1 MKHGVYNHR
10 GNMVVNTGFKK
21 FDAATTCISTGNVFA
36 TTQRSFFI
44 RPYSE
49 IHCNGFTFKEGELM
63 RSDMKYFDYIA
74 PTIREILC
82 NPLRKSSLILY
93 EFFVG
98 YDDIGQIL
106 TTADYH
112 LITSVVFLRPHQNA
126 EKRSA
131 VINEMLEYVTC
142 DGTTD
147 VPEDVLTELR
157 HGYMSGED
165 LFTSIAYRDDREYIL
180 QHHCLDHE
188 TNGPV
193 PKESLCIYI
202 YDLANSATR
211 LLDTVPVDKDIR
223 RCPKSLA
230 KCYCLNPFV
239 GFREIDGRAIV
250 TDSDGNEIM
259 TIADTK
265 KTDMKQAIN
274 DVNRFSL
281 TLNQCK
287 TTKET
292 ADFLA
297 HVSPKSKFRIG
308 DIGIG

>member
-36 TTQRSFFI
+36 ATQRSFFI

-63 RSDMKYFDYIA
+63 KSDMKYFDFIT
-74 PTIREILC
+74 PKIREILC
-82 NPLRKSSLILY
+82 NPLRKSNLILY
-93 EFFVG
+93 DFFVG

-106 TTADYH
+106 TTEDYH
-112 LITSVVFLRPHQNA
+112 LITYEVFLRPHQNA
-126 EKRSA
+126 AKRSA
-131 VINEMLEYVTC
+131 VIHEMLEYVTC

-165 LFTSIAYRDDREYIL
+165 LFTSIAYRDEREYIL
-180 QHHCLDHE
+180 QHHSRDHE
-188 TNGPV
+188 TNCPV

-211 LLDTVPVDKDIR
+211 LLDTVLVDKDIR
-223 RCPKSLA
+223 LYPKSPA
-230 KCYCLNPFV
+230 MMPA
-239 GFREIDGRAIV
+239 GSR
-250 TDSDGNEIM
+250 
-259 TIADTK
+259 
-265 KTDMKQAIN
+265 
-274 DVNRFSL
+274 
-281 TLNQCK
+281 
-287 TTKET
+287 
-292 ADFLA
+292 
-297 HVSPKSKFRIG
+297 
-308 DIGIG
+308 